1 MVIKMNEFDF
11 EKKDG
16 QDTAEETV
24 VPNAV
29 DNEVKADID
38 VQPQTSASENEEK
51 TFAETTAESVAN
63 DMGANSTCENPS
75 SQQFVPPVN
84 NYAQPPYQPFM
95 PDARMQ
101 QSNDPNGY
109 APNNM
114 GGAPVPPQGYMPNI
128 PPMQGQGSFN
138 TNYSPFFSAPNVFAQ
153 DVDSLNPIRYS
164 TVSPMTDTSKEKK
177 GLKLF
182 CILMALVIV
191 LTGGCLAGYFVG
203 KDSKGGAD
211 LYSKVDVDLAA
222 KPKDTDQSTAG
233 EIYEKTAPSIVGI
246 RVYNEKGQS
255 GEASGVIYTKEGYV
269 ITNDHI
275 YSEIGAPIFRVY
287 THDGKEYEAEYVGG
301 DIVSDLAVLKIKNPK
316 DLVPAQLGQSE
327 EIFCGEQVVAISRN
341 GGAASS
347 SNITQGII
355 SLTKRRVSNASNYS
369 LNLIQTDTALNPGSS
384 GGALVNMYSQI
395 VGITVSKL
403 SGVEYDRIGF
413 AIPTTTVK
421 WVVEQIIEHGKVT
434 DRAKLGITYNM
445 VDSVVA
451 DVNGF
456 DAVGLY
462 IGTVSED
469 SDLYGKVSEGDIIT
483 HINDIEIKNDD
494 IVLDIIEKSRAGDV
508 IKINV
513 YTAKGKT
520 VQYNVKLMTNMGTS
534 SYSEEIVIEED
545 KNSSESY
552 NDGTFD
558 FPFGE

>member
-29 DNEVKADID
+29 DNEVKANID
-38 VQPQTSASENEEK
+38 VQPQTSASENDEK

-101 QSNDPNGY
+101 QPNDPNGY

-128 PPMQGQGSFN
+128 PPMQGQGGFN

-203 KDSKGGAD
+203 KDSKSGAD

-287 THDGKEYEAEYVGG
+287 THDGKEYEAEYIGG

-316 DLVPAQLGQSE
+316 DLVPAELGQSE

-421 WVVEQIIEHGKVT
+421 WVVEQIIEHGKVS

-494 IVLDIIEKSRAGDV
+494 IVLDVIEKSRAGDV

-513 YTAKGKT
+513 YTTKGKT

>member
-11 EKKDG
+11 EKRDG
-16 QDTAEETV
+16 LDGTGETV

-29 DNEVKADID
+29 DNEVKAEID
-38 VQPQTSASENEEK
+38 VQPQAPASGNEDNIS
-51 TFAETTAESVAN
+51 AESTVN
-63 DMGANSTCENPS
+63 DTKADVTPENPP

-95 PDARMQ
+95 PDPRMQ
-101 QSNDPNGY
+101 QPNTPNGY
-109 APNNM
+109 APTNM

-128 PPMQGQGSFN
+128 PPMQGQGGFN
-138 TNYSPFFSAPNVFAQ
+138 TNYPPFFSAPNVFAQ

-203 KDSKGGAD
+203 KDSKSGAD

-233 EIYEKTAPSIVGI
+233 EVYEKIAPSIVGI

-255 GEASGVIYTKEGYV
+255 GEASGVIYTKDGYV

-275 YSEIGAPIFRVY
+275 YSEVGAPKFRIY

-301 DIVSDLAVLKIKNPK
+301 DLVSDLAVLKIKDPK
-316 DLVPAQLGQSE
+316 DLVPAELGQSE

-341 GGAASS
+341 SGATSS

-355 SLTKRRVSNASNYS
+355 SLTKRRVTNASNYS

-403 SGVEYDRIGF
+403 SGDEYDRIGF

-434 DRAKLGITYNM
+434 DRAKLGITYTM
-445 VDSVVA
+445 VDSIVA
-451 DVNGF
+451 EVNDF

-462 IGTVSED
+462 ISTVSED
-469 SDLYGKVSEGDIIT
+469 SDLHGKVSEGDIIT
-483 HINDIEIKNDD
+483 HINDIEITNDD
-494 IVLDIIEKSRAGDV
+494 IVLDIIEKCRAGDV
-508 IKINV
+508 IKLNI
-513 YTAKGKT
+513 YTTKGKT
-520 VQYNVKLMTNMGTS
+520 VQYNVKMMTNAGTS
-534 SYSEEIVIEED
+534 SYSEEIVLEEEN
-545 KNSSESY
+545 NSSGNY
-552 NDGTFD
+552 NNGTFD